1 MKLPKFYVLML
12 ALLSAA
18 VVGFVSCGGKSTLT
32 IISVSPTLAAAAMG
46 TTVQFTAK
54 ETLDDNSMTLNMTDL
69 VSWSSSDP
77 AIATINASGLA
88 TAVAAG
94 GPVTITATDTTNHIS
109 ATAQL
114 SVAALP
120 LTSIA
125 VTPTGQTITR
135 GTTFQFAAAWNGGA
149 PDITKIVSWTSDTT
163 TIVTI
168 DSNGLATAD
177 TTNTG
182 TVTITATASQ
192 AGVTITGATTL
203 TVN

>member
-54 ETLDDNSMTLNMTDL
+54 ETLDDNSMTLNMTNL

-77 AIATINASGLA
+77 AIATINAAGLA
-88 TAVAAG
+88 TAVAVG

-114 SVAALP
+114 SVASAALA
-120 LTSIA
+120 SIA
-125 VTPTGQTITR
+125 VTPTNQTIT
-135 GTTFQFAAAWNGGA
+135 GVGATQQFTAVWNGGA
-149 PDITKIVSWTSDTT
+149 GEPDITKIVSWSSSDP
-163 TIVTI
+163 TIVSI
-168 DSNGLATAD
+168 DSNGLATAVAV
-177 TTNTG
+177 G
-182 TVTITATASQ
+182 GPVTITATYA
-192 AGVTITGATTL
+192 TITGSTQL